1 MGLLC
6 SNVSPT
12 RCQGRQEQLEPLSG
26 TGWVPPLSAPS
37 DSVPDSMIESVIES
51 VILWFSDSVIDSLI
65 DFVID
70 AVIL

>member
-6 SNVSPT
+6 SNVSPA

-37 DSVPDSMIESVIES
+37 DSVPDSMIESVI
-51 VILWFSDSVIDSLI
+51 LWFSDSVIDSLI